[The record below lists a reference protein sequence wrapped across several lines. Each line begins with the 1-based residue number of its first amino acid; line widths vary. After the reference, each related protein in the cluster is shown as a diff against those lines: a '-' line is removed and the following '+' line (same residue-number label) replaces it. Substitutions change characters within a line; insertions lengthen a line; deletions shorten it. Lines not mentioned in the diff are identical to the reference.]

1 MRDPGPG
8 GLADRARIAGSRT
21 GTAVSPG
28 GGQAPP
34 TNGRPPEEE
43 EGKEEVSPRPKKQ
56 ATSGEEAE
64 TKHSTAARR
73 RSSARPRSAPRPAG
87 PAEGVR
93 GPAAA
98 REGCGGQRSA
108 RTAARGQGARVGA
121 APPRRPGRADAARPH
136 LHLRGPDLRL
146 GLHET
151 AGAWR
156 GGRRGAAEVAEAPG
170 TAGAGPGRPSC
181 CCAAGRHR
189 RPPRCLCCCAALGTA
204 DRLLRPPRPGAAPG
218 PAPPIRG
225 AAGPGP
231 PCERLSPTHVTWR
244 RPRRLSQVR
253 NKPGQQKLVAE
264 GRRVGRAK
272 GRKSR
277 VWGPW
282 HWDDWA
288 TGEER
293 LGK

>member
-73 RSSARPRSAPRPAG
+73 RSSARPRSAPGPAG

-108 RTAARGQGARVGA
+108 RTAARGQERGLGQR
-121 APPRRPGRADAARPH
+121 PRAGRDERTRPGPTCTYV
-136 LHLRGPDLRL
+136 GPTC
-146 GLHET
+146 GLDCT
-151 AGAWR
+151 KQQA
-156 GGRRGAAEVAEAPG
+156 
-170 TAGAGPGRPSC
+170 
-181 CCAAGRHR
+181 
-189 RPPRCLCCCAALGTA
+189 
-204 DRLLRPPRPGAAPG
+204 PGAAG
-218 PAPPIRG
+218 G
-225 AAGPGP
+225 AGLL
-231 PCERLSPTHVTWR
+231 R
-244 RPRRLSQVR
+244 
-253 NKPGQQKLVAE
+253 
-264 GRRVGRAK
+264 
-272 GRKSR
+272 
-277 VWGPW
+277 
-282 HWDDWA
+282 
-288 TGEER
+288 
-293 LGK
+293 